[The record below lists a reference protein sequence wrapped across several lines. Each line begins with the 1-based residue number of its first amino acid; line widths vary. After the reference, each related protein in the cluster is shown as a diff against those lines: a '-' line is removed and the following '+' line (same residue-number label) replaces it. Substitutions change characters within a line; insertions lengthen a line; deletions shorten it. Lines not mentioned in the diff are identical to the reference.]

1 MIYKLLKKP
10 FFGKFMV
17 KWRSPLTEVEQN
29 EWERFA
35 VKSKSGSLIQGMFA
49 KTTEQI
55 SKGTIVLGHPM
66 GKEAKGYFL
75 KRNYTHLLREN
86 GFNTI
91 VFDIN
96 GFGESSHG
104 NFSYF
109 DDITAVS
116 NKAKEITPDLPIGY
130 HGISL
135 GAMYSTVSFSD
146 SNHKFDFAIVESS
159 STTLAEFWSQF
170 PFAYRV
176 LKTISVVMPKY
187 EKKIDFKERIK
198 EVKYLQSIL
207 FIYSE
212 SDSWVPV
219 EMGKILQENTNVSS
233 EFWLAK
239 AAEHAEVMKSS
250 DKEAYQKRILEFFN
264 QEIVK
269 YNTRKA

>member
-1 MIYKLLKKP
+1 MIYKILKKP

-17 KWRSPLTEVEQN
+17 KWISPLTETEQK

-49 KTTEQI
+49 KTTQAEC
-55 SKGTIVLGHPM
+55 KGTIVLGHPM

-75 KRNYTHLLREN
+75 KRNYTHLLRDN

-96 GFGESSHG
+96 GFGESNHG
-104 NFSYF
+104 NFSF
-109 DDITAVS
+109 FEDIIAVS
-116 NKAKEITPDLPIGY
+116 IKAKELTPDLPIGY

-135 GAMYSTVSFSD
+135 GAMYSTVAFAD
-146 SNHKFDFAIVESS
+146 PTHQFDFAIVESS

-170 PFAYRV
+170 PFAYKV
-176 LKTISVVMPKY
+176 LKMISRVMPKY

-198 EVKYLQSIL
+198 EVKHLQSIL

-212 SDSWVPV
+212 KDSWVPV
-219 EMGKILQENTNVSS
+219 HMGETLKENANVST

-239 AAEHAEVMKSS
+239 DAEHAEVMKSA
-250 DKEAYQKRILEFFN
+250 DKEVYQERILKFFN
-264 QEIVK
+264 QEVTK
-269 YNTRKA
+269 YNKIH

>member
-1 MIYKLLKKP
+1 
-10 FFGKFMV
+10 MV
-17 KWRSPLTEVEQN
+17 KWRNPLTESEQK
-29 EWERFA
+29 EWERFS

-49 KTTEQI
+49 KTTQSE

-66 GKEAKGYFL
+66 GKEAKAYFL
-75 KRNYTHLLREN
+75 KRNYTHLLRNN

-96 GFGESSHG
+96 GFGESGHG

-109 DDITAVS
+109 EDIVAVS
-116 NKAKEITPDLPIGY
+116 IKAKELTPELPIGY

-135 GAMYSTVSFSD
+135 GAMYSTVSFADIS
-146 SNHKFDFAIVESS
+146 HKFDFAIIESS

-170 PFAYRV
+170 PFAYKV
-176 LKTISVVMPKY
+176 LKTISMVMPKY
-187 EKKIDFKERIK
+187 EKKIAFQERIK
-198 EVKYLQSIL
+198 EVKHLQSIL

-219 EMGKILQENTNVSS
+219 KMGKKLQENANVHT

-239 AAEHAEVMKSS
+239 DAQHAEVMKSE
-250 DKEAYQKRILEFFN
+250 DKEAYEKRIVEF
-264 QEIVK
+264 
-269 YNTRKA
+269 YNKEVSNFKNNI